1 MKPTLAASLFFGSTR
16 AMPAPTGIPWTM
28 RLALSLLTSWLTVV
42 GWAEPEKSATLEVV
56 KDGKALHLVYP
67 EKATS
72 PSSDGKKI
80 ILQDPR
86 QNYLVNAR
94 LGDNFTLKIRMAI
107 LKGSRSASTLVLI
120 HGEEASHL
128 GFSGSK
134 DTMFAQGKAFTT
146 ATMNSI
152 KACPP
157 PPFVLDGSAFELVL
171 SCRRISPDLADL
183 EITLN
188 GEPYVRQSGKGPPIA
203 AVGLRPWSGII
214 QIESM
219 TLEGSFEP
227 GGVQAK
233 PFQAKETE
241 GQTTK

>member
-1 MKPTLAASLFFGSTR
+1 
-16 AMPAPTGIPWTM
+16 M
-28 RLALSLLTSWLTVV
+28 RLALSLLTSWLTVA

-56 KDGKALHLVYP
+56 KEGKALDLVYP

-107 LKGSRSASTLVLI
+107 LKGSRSASTLVLV
-120 HGEEASHL
+120 HGEEASHF

-134 DTMFAQGKAFTT
+134 ETMFAQGKAFTT
-146 ATMNSI
+146 TTMNSI
-152 KACPP
+152 KDRPP

-188 GEPYVRQSGKGPPIA
+188 GEPYVRQSGKCPPIT

-219 TLEGSFEP
+219 TLEGEFEK

-233 PFQAKETE
+233 PFQAKDAQGQATE
-241 GQTTK
+241 

>member
-1 MKPTLAASLFFGSTR
+1 
-16 AMPAPTGIPWTM
+16 M
-28 RLALSLLTSWLTVV
+28 RLTLSLLTSWLTVA

-56 KDGKALHLVYP
+56 EDGKALHLVYP
-67 EKATS
+67 EKATYR
-72 PSSDGKKI
+72 SSDGKKI

-107 LKGSRSASTLVLI
+107 LKGSRSASTLVLV
-120 HGEEASHL
+120 HGEETSHF

-134 DTMFAQGKAFTT
+134 DTMFAQGKAFTA
-146 ATMNSI
+146 ATI
-152 KACPP
+152 KSLKDRPT
-157 PPFVLDGSAFELVL
+157 PPFVLDSSAFELVL

-188 GEPYVRQSGKGPPIA
+188 GEPYVRQSGKCPPIT
-203 AVGLRPWSGII
+203 AVGLRPWSGMI
-214 QIESM
+214 QVEAM

-233 PFQAKETE
+233 PYQPKEAEAQPAK
-241 GQTTK
+241 

>member
-1 MKPTLAASLFFGSTR
+1 
-16 AMPAPTGIPWTM
+16 M
-28 RLALSLLTSWLTVV
+28 RLALSLLTSWLTVA

-56 KDGKALHLVYP
+56 KDGKALQLVYP
-67 EKATS
+67 EKAAS

-86 QNYLVNAR
+86 QIYLVNAR

-120 HGEEASHL
+120 HGEKTSHF

-134 DTMFAQGKAFTT
+134 DTMFAQGKAFTA
-146 ATMNSI
+146 ATI
-152 KACPP
+152 KSLKDRPT
-157 PPFVLDGSAFELVL
+157 PPFVLDSSAFELVL

-188 GEPYVRQSGKGPPIA
+188 GEPYVRQSGKCPPIT
-203 AVGLRPWSGII
+203 AVGLRPWSGMI
-214 QIESM
+214 QVESM

-233 PFQAKETE
+233 HYQPMEAEAQPAK
-241 GQTTK
+241 